1 MPNDAKLGFLAG
13 VAGVV
18 VTAVLFYQAPP
29 VGPTAKPATGG
40 ASTSPVAGKSGRQP
54 MRSAQAATRTTD
66 STEPSP
72 TRGRPELSVQ
82 PVSRT
87 ASADDE

>member
-29 VGPTAKPATGG
+29 VGPTAKPATSG
-40 ASTSPVAGKSGRQP
+40 ASTSPVAGKPGGQP
-54 MRSAQAATRTTD
+54 TRSAQAATRPTD

-72 TRGRPELSVQ
+72 PRGRPELSVQ